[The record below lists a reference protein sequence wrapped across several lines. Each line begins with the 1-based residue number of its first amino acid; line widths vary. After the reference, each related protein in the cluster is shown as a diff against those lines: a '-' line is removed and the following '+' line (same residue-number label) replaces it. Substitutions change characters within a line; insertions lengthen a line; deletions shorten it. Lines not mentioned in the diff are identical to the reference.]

1 MFTPYFVIGIGAYG
15 KSILVEKTSGRRS
28 IFRKEANSPGYN
40 RNLDKLYV
48 LKDFRLKSLEEQA
61 DDSSLPAAGIDDDS
75 IMDELNLIRSLSHPF
90 IARLRG
96 DFKVNRPTR
105 HYFVYDYYVGGSL
118 RSMLSNVRDGVLN
131 SGSSDGRLPK
141 TQACA
146 YFAQCILAM
155 FYLHSN
161 NVYIKSF
168 DPENILIDRH
178 GHLKL
183 SHFGYRYD
191 LNSSGERLN
200 ILYLAPELLISKDW
214 SNSKKIHRQRD
225 MQSEVEADYWSLGV
239 LVYELFNGKYPFTAD
254 GSLLSC
260 TDIQEVSRVRLR
272 ILQASYL
279 EPTNIMA
286 GALAYI
292 KSLLVQNP
300 RNVAKFSKITMAIT
314 QRLTL
319 SSCNRK
325 EKCGVL
331 LALCTIFNHL

>member
-146 YFAQCILAM
+146 SCP
-155 FYLHSN
+155 
-161 NVYIKSF
+161 VY
-168 DPENILIDRH
+168 
-178 GHLKL
+178 
-183 SHFGYRYD
+183 
-191 LNSSGERLN
+191 
-200 ILYLAPELLISKDW
+200 
-214 SNSKKIHRQRD
+214 
-225 MQSEVEADYWSLGV
+225 
-239 LVYELFNGKYPFTAD
+239 
-254 GSLLSC
+254 
-260 TDIQEVSRVRLR
+260 
-272 ILQASYL
+272 
-279 EPTNIMA
+279 
-286 GALAYI
+286 
-292 KSLLVQNP
+292 
-300 RNVAKFSKITMAIT
+300 
-314 QRLTL
+314 
-319 SSCNRK
+319 
-325 EKCGVL
+325 
-331 LALCTIFNHL
+331 